1 MTALVPDVVCVWRC
15 SADGRMLVA
24 NDTLIPKE
32 GLAMVSN
39 YWTRKYTQTI
49 RAYDET
55 LDICH

>member
-1 MTALVPDVVCVWRC
+1 MRMNHSHRWPLTALVPDVVCVWWC

-39 YWTRKYTQTI
+39 NWT
-49 RAYDET
+49 
-55 LDICH
+55 